1 MPYGYGW
8 GFGFRGASSPWP
20 YVGWGRGGLPRC
32 WYPWMVMSPP
42 YAPVSP
48 YPLLTKEEEADWL
61 KREAEAIKAE
71 LNEVEAKIRDLET
84 SK

>member
-1 MPYGYGW
+1 
-8 GFGFRGASSPWP
+8 
-20 YVGWGRGGLPRC
+20 
-32 WYPWMVMSPP
+32 MVMSPP

-71 LNEVEAKIRDLET
+71 LNEVEARIRDLET